1 MGCKFGGAKHDIFK
15 KTQEN
20 NVAGK
25 EVDTWSGLTQE
36 NPNRNNTEHITI
48 TIVSYFTIAGG
59 VPSEDDVVAA
69 IDDMES
75 LYASCTAKGNLSEST
90 FDFMKDELTVKD
102 VNDIAEKIVTQP
114 AFVPA
119 NVGVT
124 DYSVFPEDDDDLL

>member
-1 MGCKFGGAKHDIFK
+1 MLDAR
-15 KTQEN
+15 
-20 NVAGK
+20 
-25 EVDTWSGLTQE
+25 
-36 NPNRNNTEHITI
+36 NPNRNETEHITI

-75 LYASCTAKGNLSEST
+75 LYASCTAKGNLADST

-102 VNDIAEKIVTQP
+102 SNDIEKILTQP

-119 NVGVT
+119 NVAVT
-124 DYSVFPEDDDDLL
+124 DHSVFPVDDFL

>member
-1 MGCKFGGAKHDIFK
+1 M
-15 KTQEN
+15 
-20 NVAGK
+20 
-25 EVDTWSGLTQE
+25 TQE
-36 NPNRNNTEHITI
+36 NPNRNETEHITI

-75 LYASCTAKGNLSEST
+75 LYASCTAKGNLAEST

-102 VNDIAEKIVTQP
+102 VNDIKEKIVTQP

-119 NVGVT
+119 NVAVT
-124 DYSVFPEDDDDLL
+124 DYSVSRMTMTTYCKYNISN

>member
-1 MGCKFGGAKHDIFK
+1 MWLGMKRKTK
-15 KTQEN
+15 KRQN
-20 NVAGK
+20 RIGKANAARVSRGK

-36 NPNRNNTEHITI
+36 NPNRNETEHITI

-90 FDFMKDELTVKD
+90 FDFMKDELTVKAA
-102 VNDIAEKIVTQP
+102 AETSFRQRK
-114 AFVPA
+114 AK
-119 NVGVT
+119 
-124 DYSVFPEDDDDLL
+124 